1 MDGTVQPRVPPRALT
16 TGCERSTAVNLGTC
30 CTSPCLS
37 IRIDQHRLVRPKVL
51 PKLAV
56 ASTLAGCRAA
66 SGDLAPRT
74 VVSQNGPHPARE
86 LVPWLVTALVT
97 ETSGQ

>member
-1 MDGTVQPRVPPRALT
+1 MGGRA
-16 TGCERSTAVNLGTC
+16 
-30 CTSPCLS
+30 
-37 IRIDQHRLVRPKVL
+37 VL

-66 SGDLAPRT
+66 SGGLAPRM

-86 LVPWLVTALVT
+86 LVPRLVTGLVT
-97 ETSGQ
+97 ETNCEQLGPAGTD